1 MTANG
6 SRYRVLK
13 WVTCPVC
20 GGLPDGCRNCDG
32 YGQMQVEA
40 DLLEALRDLGVIDQL
55 GSQQV
60 DIEELQTKMHV
71 VAIGV

>member
-1 MTANG
+1 VTANG

-40 DLLEALRDLGVIDQL
+40 DLLEALRDLGVM
-55 GSQQV
+55 G
-60 DIEELQTKMHV
+60 DIEELQAKVSV
-71 VAIGV
+71 VRLLVAYA

>member
-13 WVTCPVC
+13 WATCPVC
-20 GGLPDGCRNCDG
+20 GGREDGCKNCFS
-32 YGQMQVEA
+32 GQLQVET
-40 DLLEALRDLGVIDQL
+40 DLLEALRDLGIVDQL

-71 VAIGV
+71 VAVR